1 MESVFLPFLNNCK
14 HKNYVMEGEFN
25 TENAAEIPAETL
37 FNILSTDENG
47 LSSDEVISRLKK
59 YGYNEIEEDRISLI
73 HKLLG
78 YFWGPIP
85 FMIEAAAILSILVGD
100 LGDFTIIMS
109 LLFINAT
116 VGFYQEHEADD
127 AIELLKEKMAI
138 SAYVFRDYKW
148 MMINARDLVPGDI
161 IWMRIGDVAPAD
173 LKLLSGDYLLLD
185 ESSLTGES
193 LPVEKKS
200 GDICYSGSIV
210 QQGEMKGL
218 VISTGTSTFFGRAS
232 ELIKEAKTPS
242 HLEKAVVKIG
252 DYLIIISVL
261 TVSVIFMVGLFRQEG
276 LVQILTY
283 SLILL
288 VASIPVA
295 QPAVLS
301 VTMAVGAR
309 VLAHKNAIVSKLSS
323 IEEMA
328 GMDVLCSDKT
338 GTITQ
343 NKITVREIQVYGD
356 FQKSDVLLYGALASE
371 EESPD
376 PIDHAIFRCLKNVDD
391 LKDFKTLEFI
401 QFDPVSKKT
410 SAWLEDSSGNRFQVA
425 KGAPQA
431 ILAILSPDDKS
442 AKKVNEKVDLWAEKG
457 FRALAVG
464 RGQDNH
470 WELVGLLALYD
481 PPRLDSAQT
490 IKEAQTMGVEVKM
503 VTGDH
508 IAIARETAADVGLRK
523 NIKLPDEFKDKPAH
537 KAQRVVSEAHGF
549 AQVFPEDKYHIV
561 ELLQKC
567 GKIVGMTGDGVN
579 DAPAI
584 KKADV
589 GIAVSGA
596 TDAAKSTAD
605 IVFTSPGLSVIIDAI
620 HESHKIFLRMHSYSL
635 YRVSETIRILI
646 FTALTILIFQ
656 FYPLTPAML
665 VIIALLDDIP
675 IMTIAYDHTEKVN
688 QPQKWN
694 MKVNL
699 GMSTYLGI
707 IGVFS
712 SFILL
717 YILIEWFHLSPGVIQ
732 SMIFLKLVLAGH
744 LTMFATRVKGPF
756 WSLRPKGIFFWS
768 IILTDITAT
777 LFVISGIIMP
787 IVSWELVAFIW
798 LYVLV
803 AFIAGDILKI
813 RFYRFLERIN
823 LS

>member
-1 MESVFLPFLNNCK
+1 
-14 HKNYVMEGEFN
+14 MEGEFN
-25 TENAAEIPAETL
+25 TEKAEKLTAETL
-37 FNILSTDENG
+37 FNAFSTDENG
-47 LSSDEVISRLKK
+47 LSSEEVSSRLEK
-59 YGYNEIEEDRISLI
+59 YGYNEIKEERVSLI
-73 HKLLG
+73 RKLMG

-85 FMIEAAAILSILVGD
+85 FMIEAAAILSIIVGD

-138 SAYVFRDYKW
+138 SAYVLRDNTW
-148 MMINARDLVPGDI
+148 NMINARELVPGDI
-161 IWMRIGDVAPAD
+161 IRVRIGDVAPAD
-173 LKLLSGDYLLLD
+173 LKLLSGEYLLLD

-200 GDICYSGSIV
+200 SDICYSGSIV
-210 QQGEMKGL
+210 QQGEMTGL
-218 VISTGTSTFFGRAS
+218 VVTTGVSTFFGRAS
-232 ELIKEAKTPS
+232 ELIKETNTTS

-252 DYLIIISVL
+252 DYLIILSVL
-261 TVSVIFMVGLFRQEG
+261 TVSVIFLVGLFRHEG
-276 LVQILTY
+276 LLQILTY

-301 VTMAVGAR
+301 VTMAIGAR
-309 VLAHKNAIVSKLSS
+309 VLARKNAIVSKLSS

-338 GTITQ
+338 GTITK
-343 NKITVREIQVYGD
+343 NKITVREIQVFGD
-356 FQKSDVLLYGALASE
+356 YEKSDVLLYGSLASE
-371 EESPD
+371 EETPD
-376 PIDHAIFRCLKNVDD
+376 PIDQAIFSCLKRVDH
-391 LKDFKTLEFI
+391 LESFKTLEFK
-401 QFDPVSKKT
+401 QFDPISKKT
-410 SAWLEDSSGNRFQVA
+410 IAMVEDSKGNKFQVA
-425 KGAPQA
+425 KGAPQS
-431 ILAILSPDDKS
+431 ILAILPPEEDS
-442 AKKVNEKVDLWAEKG
+442 AIKVNEKVDIWANKG
-457 FRALAVG
+457 YRALAVG
-464 RGQDNH
+464 WGQENH
-470 WELVGLLALYD
+470 WNLVGLLALYD
-481 PPRLDSAQT
+481 PPRPDSAQT
-490 IKEAQTMGVEVKM
+490 IQEAQDMGVEVKM

-523 NIKLPDEFKDKPAH
+523 NIRLPDEFKDKPAR
-537 KAQRVVSEAHGF
+537 KAKRVVSEAHGF

-579 DAPAI
+579 DAPAL

-596 TDAAKSTAD
+596 TDAAKSAAD
-605 IVFTSPGLSVIIDAI
+605 IVFTSPGLNVIIDAI
-620 HESHKIFLRMHSYSL
+620 HESHKIFLRMYSYSL

-646 FTALTILIFQ
+646 FTALTILVFQ

-675 IMTIAYDHTEKVN
+675 IMTIAYDHTEKV
-688 QPQKWN
+688 QRPQKWN

-717 YILIEWFHLSPGVIQ
+717 YILMEWFHLSPGMIQ
-732 SMIFLKLVLAGH
+732 SLIFLKLVVAGH

-768 IILTDITAT
+768 IILTDIAAT
-777 LFVISGIIMP
+777 LFVVSGWIMP
-787 IVSWELVAFIW
+787 AVSWELVGFVW
-798 LYVLV
+798 LYALV
-803 AFIAGDILKI
+803 AFVAEDILKM
-813 RFYRFLERIN
+813 RFYRVLERMN